1 MLIPLQSHTNAQAQ
15 ANSEDL
21 LDSENLAAGVN
32 MGTCTSGQRGL
43 EISCNLS
50 GNLRPSV
57 AQR

>member
-1 MLIPLQSHTNAQAQ
+1 MLIPLHTHIDAQAQ
-15 ANSEDL
+15 ANREDL

-57 AQR
+57 AQC